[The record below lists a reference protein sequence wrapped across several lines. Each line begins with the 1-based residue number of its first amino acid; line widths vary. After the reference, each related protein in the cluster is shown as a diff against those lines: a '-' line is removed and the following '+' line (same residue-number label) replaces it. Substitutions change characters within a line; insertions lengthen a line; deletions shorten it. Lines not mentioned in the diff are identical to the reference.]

1 VNSNKTSPEFGNNTI
16 EGGYACYPALF
27 DTVWLRVSF
36 RLLLLMVM
44 LSPLLVCQCECSIKC
59 STCTV
64 IIVVQLGS
72 HFVSSNIWLSG
83 LDTNNA
89 KSKQTEE

>member
-1 VNSNKTSPEFGNNTI
+1 VAKGIISITTTTNGDVESIVGVPV
-16 EGGYACYPALF
+16 L
-27 DTVWLRVSF
+27 
-36 RLLLLMVM
+36 
-44 LSPLLVCQCECSIKC
+44 CSIKC

-64 IIVVQLGS
+64 IIVVQVAS